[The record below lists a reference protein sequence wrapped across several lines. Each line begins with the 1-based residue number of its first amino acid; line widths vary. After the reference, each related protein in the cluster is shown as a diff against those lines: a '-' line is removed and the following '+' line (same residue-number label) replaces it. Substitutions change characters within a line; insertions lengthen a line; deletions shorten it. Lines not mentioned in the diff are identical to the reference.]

1 MAGQAIEPL
10 FNQMYDETSQ
20 KVLIYITSKC
30 GNPSDIQDI
39 FQETYTELFFIL
51 KKGEANMSKT
61 RRPLPCKL
69 QNKRSTGTIPC
80 CKS

>member
-39 FQETYTELFFIL
+39 FQEPTQSFF
-51 KKGEANMSKT
+51 SF
-61 RRPLPCKL
+61 
-69 QNKRSTGTIPC
+69 
-80 CKS
+80 